1 MQAIPNQGFDKEVL
15 IFTEHYSLKKIN
27 GLAKYRIKDMIR
39 IVKIDIKGNYKD
51 KHHNLSLDI
60 VCSIAIISDKK
71 CVFCVCMCEK
81 EYSESESESVCV

>member
-1 MQAIPNQGFDKEVL
+1 
-15 IFTEHYSLKKIN
+15 
-27 GLAKYRIKDMIR
+27 MIR

-71 CVFCVCMCEK
+71 CVLCVCMCDSVRESTQRVRERERERESQTLSK
-81 EYSESESESVCV
+81 RKTERERKTRLLLSEQ